1 MGCGGSIQVD
11 ETTRALDQQLKD
23 EQKRL
28 AKELKLLLL
37 GAGESGKS
45 TIAKQM
51 KILHLNGFTKAEL
64 LTYKPVLHSNAI
76 EIIQTLIHGC
86 SELGIAVDPSHQDL
100 FNRMEDLSNIET
112 VVDPALATELRK
124 VWNLPEIQE
133 CYGKRSELQLPSSAD
148 YIIDNV
154 ERYAAPDFIP
164 TPEDVLRCRARTTG
178 IHEIEFDFENLHFR
192 MVDVGGQR
200 SERKKWAHCFEDV
213 TAIIFVV
220 AMDGYDLKLYEDE
233 NVNRIQEARKLF
245 DDIVNSKWFQNTNIV
260 LFLNK
265 SDLFAEKIKTVDLKV
280 CFSDYKGGNDFAA
293 ASDFLQHKF
302 KKLNRRTG
310 RDIYT
315 HTTCATDTENV
326 RKVFMD
332 VKETLVSRAMRAGGI
347 GGI

>member
-1 MGCGGSIQVD
+1 MGCGQSVAVD
-11 ETTRALDQQLKD
+11 DNTKQLDQQLKE

-64 LTYKPVLHSNAI
+64 MGFKPVLHSNAI

-86 SELGIAVDPSHQDL
+86 SELGIAIEPENSAL
-100 FNRMEDLSNIET
+100 ANKLEELSSIET
-112 VVDPALATELRK
+112 PVDTALANDLKT
-124 VWNLPEIQE
+124 VWNSGSVQE
-133 CYGKRSELQLPSSAD
+133 CYSRRADLQLPSSALF
-148 YIIDNV
+148 IMTNID
-154 ERYAAPDFIP
+154 RYAAPDFIP
-164 TPEDVLRCRARTTG
+164 TAEDVLRCRARTTG
-178 IHEIEFDFENLHFR
+178 IHEIEFDMENLHFR

-220 AMDGYDLKLYEDE
+220 AMDGYDMKLYEDE

-245 DDIVNSKWFQNTNIV
+245 DDIVNSKWFQSTNIV

-265 SDLFAEKIKTVDLKV
+265 SDLFAVKIQKVDLKV
-280 CFSDYKGGNDFAA
+280 CFSDYKGGNDNTA
-293 ASDFLQHKF
+293 ASEFMTHKF

-310 RDIYT
+310 REIFT
-315 HTTCATDTENV
+315 HITCATDTENV
-326 RKVFMD
+326 RVVFNA
-332 VKETLVSRAMRAGGI
+332 VKETLMSKAMKAGGMA
-347 GGI
+347 GF

>member
-1 MGCGGSIQVD
+1 MD
-11 ETTRALDQQLKD
+11 AQLKD
-23 EQKRL
+23 EQKKL

-51 KILHLNGFTKAEL
+51 KILHLNGFSKAEL
-64 LTYKPVLHSNAI
+64 MGFKPVLHSNAI

-86 SELGIAVDPSHQDL
+86 SELGITIEASHTALAQ
-100 FNRMEDLSNIET
+100 RIEELSSIET
-112 VVDPALATELRK
+112 PVDAALAADLKTMWALAS
-124 VWNLPEIQE
+124 IQE

-148 YIIDNV
+148 YIMANV
-154 ERYAAPDFIP
+154 DRYASPDFIP
-164 TPEDVLRCRARTTG
+164 NPEDVLRCRARTTG
-178 IHEIEFDFENLHFR
+178 IHEIEFDIENLHFR

-220 AMDGYDLKLYEDE
+220 AMDGFDMKLYEDE

-245 DDIVNSKWFQNTNIV
+245 DDIVNSKWFQATNII

-280 CFSDYKGGNDFAA
+280 CFSDYKGGNDYNA
-293 ASDFLQHKF
+293 ASEFMQHKF

-310 RDIYT
+310 REIYT

-326 RKVFMD
+326 RVVFNA
-332 VKETLVSRAMRAGGI
+332 VKETLITKAMRSGGV
-347 GGI
+347 GF